1 MRIRVRAVSAAGRGA
16 DGYTLVE
23 LLIYCLFSVVI
34 LAVVGGML
42 ISSLTVEHE
51 VRGLTETSSLGQLIS
66 QSVEEGAR
74 NASDI
79 QAEPTVAAG
88 QLLRARVAV
97 GTSAGVVTWQCQ
109 AWYYASATKSFFW
122 AKSGTAAIP
131 IPLAGTN
138 MHAAPWLFL
147 GDGVSPDGAGGAFFG
162 SDGTNVILRFKVS
175 SDAVNLVL
183 IPNTVVKRQAA
194 AGGTGPTTCF

>member
-1 MRIRVRAVSAAGRGA
+1 VNRARLRPLLPTTP
-16 DGYTLVE
+16 DEGYTLVE

-34 LAVVGGML
+34 LAIVGGML

-51 VRGLTETSSLGQLIS
+51 VRGLTETSSLGQVIS
-66 QSVEEGAR
+66 RSVEEGAR

-79 QAEPTVAAG
+79 RAEPSVAAG

-97 GTSAGVVTWQCQ
+97 GTSAGTVTWQCQ

-122 AKSGTAAIP
+122 AKSTTGAVPA
-131 IPLAGTN
+131 PLAGTN
-138 MHAAPWLFL
+138 LHAAPWLFL
-147 GDGVSPDGAGGAFFG
+147 GDGVQPDGAAGAFFG
-162 SDGTNVILRFKVS
+162 SDGSNVILRFKVS
-175 SDAVNLVL
+175 SDTVNLVL
-183 IPNTVVKRQAA
+183 IPNTVVKRQSA

>member
-1 MRIRVRAVSAAGRGA
+1 MIVGLRRRFQRPAAA
-16 DGYTLVE
+16 GYTLVE

-66 QSVEEGAR
+66 RSVEEGAR

-79 QAEPTVAAG
+79 RAEPSVSAG

-97 GTSAGVVTWQCQ
+97 GTTAGAVTWECQ
-109 AWYYASATKSFFW
+109 AWYYAAATNSFFW
-122 AKSGTAAIP
+122 AKSATAAIP
-131 IPLAGTN
+131 VPLAGTD

-147 GDGVSPDGAGGAFFG
+147 GDGVEPDTSVGSFFG
-162 SDGTNVILRFKVS
+162 SDGSNVILRFKVS
-175 SDAVNLVL
+175 TDTVDLVL
-183 IPNTVVKRQAA
+183 IPNTVVKRQSAT
-194 AGGTGPTTCF
+194 GGTGPTTCF

>member
-1 MRIRVRAVSAAGRGA
+1 MTISRTGPLLPPKVA
-16 DGYTLVE
+16 GYTLVE

-34 LAVVGGML
+34 LAIVGGML
-42 ISSLTVEHE
+42 ISSLAVEHE

-66 QSVEEGAR
+66 RSVEEGAR

-79 QAEPTVAAG
+79 RAEPSVAAG
-88 QLLRARVAV
+88 QLLRARVAS
-97 GTSAGVVTWQCQ
+97 GTSAGSVTWECQ
-109 AWYYASATKSFFW
+109 AWYYSTATNGFYW
-122 AKSGTAAIP
+122 AKSATAAIP
-131 IPLAGTN
+131 TPLAGTD

-147 GDGVSPDGAGGAFFG
+147 GDGVEPDSDTGAFFG
-162 SDGTNVILRFKVS
+162 SDGSNVILRFKVS
-175 SDAVNLVL
+175 SESVDLVL